1 MTQTPEEFWAQYETA
16 LGEKALSHA
25 LGRYLGGWDEY
36 EPPLWGLL
44 ILTEHSFRFH
54 HFAHDNWLTSWL
66 SRGEGTGKERIITIP
81 AEEITGVRFSGG
93 PKPWW
98 RRLFAYSPPV
108 LSVSYRKDGALGGGR
123 NEGTLHVETGPDA
136 QPFVDALAKLAGEWL
151 TREHLS
157 GQR

>member
-1 MTQTPEEFWAQYETA
+1 MAQTPEEFWDQYEAA

-36 EPPLWGLL
+36 DPPLWGLL
-44 ILTEHSFRFH
+44 IVTDRSFRFH

-66 SRGEGTGKERIITIP
+66 SLGEGTGKERIIVIP
-81 AEEITGVRFSGG
+81 AEEITGVRFSGS

-98 RRLFAYSPPV
+98 KKIFAYRPPV
-108 LSVSYRKDGALGGGR
+108 LAVSYRKADG

-136 QPFVDALAKLAGEWL
+136 QPFVDALTKLTGVVTL
-151 TREHLS
+151 
-157 GQR
+157 